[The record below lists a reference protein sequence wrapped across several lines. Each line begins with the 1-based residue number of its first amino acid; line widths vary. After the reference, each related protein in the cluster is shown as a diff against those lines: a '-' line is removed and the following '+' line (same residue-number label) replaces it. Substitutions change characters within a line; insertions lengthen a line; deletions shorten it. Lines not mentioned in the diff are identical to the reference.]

1 MRKNEKWKKSHN
13 VCPFTIPYSCFEV
26 CWKRLWHT
34 LSLSWCLHVCLP
46 ALYHS
51 LCLSQWSSVYF
62 NAGVPS
68 LLSYGG
74 NDEVCYISLVF
85 HLSSITLSLFN
96 SLSFSLSLSLTL
108 TLFLSLFLS
117 PSLSVSQVAEG
128 ASILGGFGFEGYGIG
143 DPLFVWWNSLIHWRG
158 CFSDLTIYWLTD
170 WLTYWLNE
178 RDSYYVDIHF
188 SITVGHILI
197 LMSNVCLNESSS
209 TIG

>member
-1 MRKNEKWKKSHN
+1 MRKNEKWKKSHS
-13 VCPFTIPYSCFEV
+13 VCSFTILYSCSEV

-96 SLSFSLSLSLTL
+96 SLSFSLSLSL
-108 TLFLSLFLS
+108 FLSL
-117 PSLSVSQVAEG
+117 SLSHTHSFPLPVPLSL
-128 ASILGGFGFEGYGIG
+128 SLCLTGG
-143 DPLFVWWNSLIHWRG
+143 WRG
-158 CFSDLTIYWLTD
+158 EYFRWFWIWRIWHRWST
-170 WLTYWLNE
+170 
-178 RDSYYVDIHF
+178 
-188 SITVGHILI
+188 
-197 LMSNVCLNESSS
+197 VCLVKFFDSLENLF
-209 TIG
+209 